1 MPYLVVGSVTVNVA
15 PGASSRAV
23 EEIGDRARAFDGT
36 LRSTVR
42 GRKKVWSITTAPM
55 TKANADTLETALNG
69 TLPVA
74 VSGDTTGS
82 VNTHPEVTGREDVAI
97 SGDFLV
103 VMSFRL
109 MEA

>member
-1 MPYLVVGSVTVNVA
+1 MAYLVVGGVTVEVA
-15 PGASSRAV
+15 AGASSRAV
-23 EEIGDRARAFDGT
+23 VEIGDRARAFDGT

-42 GRKKVWSITTAPM
+42 SRKKAWSITTVPM

-82 VNTHPEVTGREDVAI
+82 VNTHPVVTGRTDIPTA
-97 SGDFLV
+97 GGFFV
-103 VMSFRL
+103 VLSFDL
-109 MEA
+109 MEV